1 MYVKLFSE
9 LGDRKSLFLLIL
21 FLLKDWYPFMLW
33 VFLWLLRK
41 LKLGFCA
48 FTVISHIPSC
58 LIFNLLPNSP
68 YLAIIM
74 SALAFTVNGFRLYC
88 TCIFMIRYFKL
99 HWGMVVY
106 KCITMYVDM
115 CVCVLYVIY
124 IIINCHK
131 KHIFITKKTL
141 ATI

>member
-106 KCITMYVDM
+106 KYITMYVDM
-115 CVCVLYVIY
+115 CVCV
-124 IIINCHK
+124 CCM
-131 KHIFITKKTL
+131 
-141 ATI
+141 